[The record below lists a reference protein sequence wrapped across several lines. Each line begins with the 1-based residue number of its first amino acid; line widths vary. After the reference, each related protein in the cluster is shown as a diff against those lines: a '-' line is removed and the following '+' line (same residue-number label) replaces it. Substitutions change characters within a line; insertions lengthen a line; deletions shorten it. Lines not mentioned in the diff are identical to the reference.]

1 MYRGFIEEVGLVV
14 DNGAAGCTIC
24 APEAAG
30 RLTPGG
36 SVAVAGVCLSAREI
50 ADGRFTAS
58 LSAET
63 ARRSTLADLAPGMAV
78 NVELPI
84 RAGDAIEGHVVQGHV
99 DATGKVMR
107 VDTEPG
113 GAAGRRVW
121 IRPPERFLEG
131 VTAKGSIAVDGVS
144 LTVAEVVRDRFAVA
158 LVPSTLE
165 RTTLRELAEGTRV
178 NLESDLV
185 DKLARRHEGQTAAA
199 LRRAIAAMPW
209 AGLLTGRT
217 GVEKAVAQIAA
228 GGCVVVWDPDREGEG
243 DVIAAGASLRPATI
257 AFILTQACSHPT
269 VPCDRP
275 RLDRLEIPPM
285 AGEGDR
291 QGTAMHVSIDLAA
304 ARGTGVS
311 AEERAAT
318 IRRLAHPAAR
328 PSDFLRPGHVFPL
341 SARPGGLRERAGHT
355 EATVELC
362 RAAKLPAVG
371 VCCEIMVSVRR
382 TAWVTPVRA
391 PRTSGRDGTGDEGGM
406 GTARRALAA

>member
-1 MYRGFIEEVGLVV
+1 MFRGFISECGVV
-14 DNGAAGCTIC
+14 AENGAGGFTVAAAAT
-24 APEAAG
+24 AAG
-30 RLTPGG
+30 LAAGG
-36 SVAVAGVCLSAREI
+36 SVGVAGVCLSAREVG
-50 ADGRFTAS
+50 DGRFTVS
-58 LSAET
+58 LSGET
-63 ARRSTLADLAPGMAV
+63 ARRSTLDGLAAGARV

-84 RAGDAIEGHVVQGHV
+84 RAGDAIEGHLVQGHV
-99 DATGKVMR
+99 DAVGKVLR
-107 VDTEPG
+107 IDEEPG

-121 IRPPERFLEG
+121 IRPPERFLES
-131 VTAKGSIAVDGVS
+131 VTAKGSVAVDGVS

-165 RTTLRELAEGTRV
+165 RTTLAELMDGSRV

-185 DKLARRHEGQTAAA
+185 DKLARRHEGRAAAA

-209 AGLLTGRT
+209 AGHVTGRT
-217 GVEKAVAQIAA
+217 GVEKVVAQIAA

-243 DVIAAGASLRPATI
+243 DVIVAGASLAPATM

-269 VPCDRP
+269 VPCDRA

-285 AGEGDR
+285 AGTGDR
-291 QGTAMHVSIDLAA
+291 HGTAMHVSVDLAA

-318 IRRLAHPAAR
+318 IRRLAHSHAR
-328 PSDFLRPGHVFPL
+328 PGDFLRPGHVFPL
-341 SARPGGLRERAGHT
+341 GARDGGLRERAGHT

-371 VCCEIMVSVRR
+371 VCCEIMNPDGVMAGAAEVERFALHWQLPMVEIADLR
-382 TAWVTPVRA
+382 AW
-391 PRTSGRDGTGDEGGM
+391 
-406 GTARRALAA
+406 L